1 MIIYVSLGLKDQI
14 LTADQMLFWMSYWHL
29 NQLKRFRKKTE
40 ETAQDKEKIENL
52 LKQRRHSNDLVI

>member
-29 NQLKRFRKKTE
+29 NQLKRKKTE